1 MLAQCWAKLCL
12 AVSGCQ
18 ARDPG
23 DDARSLV
30 GCAGFNSGSLV
41 DQAKSQVL
49 WLQGLG
55 VLELL
60 LIIWWAGWEPRG
72 PRANTGPRRVQ
83 LCPGAPG
90 YRDLKVSEL
99 VFGLLVGG
107 AGSQWLALEPQDSQA
122 YCWCILGGVVSWVLS
137 WTGLGPGAVEASGGL
152 EVAGLLVGRAELSPH
167 WC

>member
-1 MLAQCWAKLCL
+1 MGLQWSWGWCPPAGGLVHDLGAPGLMLAQCWAKLCP

-23 DDARSLV
+23 DDARSLM
-30 GCAGFNSGSLV
+30 GCAGFISGSLV

-49 WLQGLG
+49 WLHGLG

-72 PRANTGPRRVQ
+72 PRANTGPLRVQ

-99 VFGLLVGG
+99 VFGLLMGG
-107 AGSQWLALEPQDSQA
+107 AGSQ
-122 YCWCILGGVVSWVLS
+122 
-137 WTGLGPGAVEASGGL
+137 
-152 EVAGLLVGRAELSPH
+152 
-167 WC
+167 